1 MARCDEKIVVNDIL
15 FRDYWDRVY
24 SYLSDRMCDAHN
36 FEIFGNQAG
45 STEQYDMMNDIF
57 YMYLYGYI
65 AYYEQQQLF
74 KKQFPEAPGQCP
86 DKISVMRDIWDKFG
100 FECKADYFRCKHH
113 IDLHDLLMRV
123 FGLGTD
129 MGKGIDYMRI
139 ENTDDCIPPFKIK

>member
-1 MARCDEKIVVNDIL
+1 MACCDEIITNNDIL

-36 FEIFGNQAG
+36 FEIFGNAPE
-45 STEQYDMMNDIF
+45 SLEQYDLMNDIL
-57 YMYLYGYI
+57 YMFILAQL
-65 AYYEQQQLF
+65 AYNEQQQLF
-74 KKQFPEAPGQCP
+74 KQQYPSVPGMCP
-86 DKISVMRDIWDKFG
+86 DKISVMREIWDKYG
-100 FECKADYFRCKHH
+100 FECKADYFRCRHH
-113 IDLHDLLMRV
+113 LDLHDLLMRV